1 MGRKIKF
8 LLLLGILIM
17 FTACDRNMVYEQNK
31 SIPDRTWDKDNVLT
45 FDVPLTDTSQA
56 YNVYINLRNTGAYP
70 MSNLYLFVTT
80 TAPSGLSRRDTVELI
95 LADKRGRWYGKGF
108 GSIWQHQRPFR
119 RNIRFPVPGTYTFEL
134 QQAMRIDQLPGVV
147 DAGIRI
153 EKYNP

>member
-1 MGRKIKF
+1 
-8 LLLLGILIM
+8 
-17 FTACDRNMVYEQNK
+17 MVFDQNQT
-31 SIPDRTWDKDNVLT
+31 IPDRIWDKDNVLK
-45 FDVPLTDTSQA
+45 FEVPLTDTSLA
-56 YNVYINLRNTGAYP
+56 YNIDINLRNTGAYP

-95 LADKRGRWYGKGF
+95 LADKRGQWYGKGF
-108 GSIWQHQRPFR
+108 GNIWQHQRPFR